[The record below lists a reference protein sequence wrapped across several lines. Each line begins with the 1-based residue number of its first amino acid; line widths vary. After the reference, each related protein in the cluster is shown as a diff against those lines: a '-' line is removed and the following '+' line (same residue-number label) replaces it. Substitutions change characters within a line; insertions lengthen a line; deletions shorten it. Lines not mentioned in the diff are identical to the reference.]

1 MAFLLLFFKKCCI
14 IVVYILY
21 SQGDFDM
28 NFMQI
33 DIYTESEAVNVLV
46 VLLSELGINGFT
58 IHDSADF
65 EEFLENKDM
74 NWDYVDD
81 DLMGLKNVPTHI
93 TLYLQDNAQGMETL
107 SELKGVLS
115 ELKKKNGAF
124 YGSLDMK
131 IDNVR
136 EEDWA
141 NNWKQYY
148 KPFTVGEKLIIKPSW
163 ENVSDIGDRKILEID
178 PASTFGTGQHHTTR
192 LVMEKLE
199 GIVKNGD
206 SVLDL
211 GCGSGILSIAAMLL
225 GAGNATMVDIFKNA
239 ADTAA
244 ENMEK
249 NGFSSDKFSAYCG
262 NIIDDELLR
271 NEIGTG
277 YNVVVANIVADVII
291 AMSSLFRS
299 FMAEGA
305 ALIVSGIITE
315 RLDEVLSALKKN
327 GFAVVSTAS
336 QEGWNVIVLK

>member
-1 MAFLLLFFKKCCI
+1 
-14 IVVYILY
+14 
-21 SQGDFDM
+21 M

-33 DIYTESEAVNVLV
+33 DVYTESEAVNLLV
-46 VLLSELGINGFT
+46 MRLSELGINGFT

-93 TLYLQDNAQGMETL
+93 TLYLQDNEQGLETL

-115 ELKKKNGAF
+115 ELKAENGSF
-124 YGSLDMK
+124 YGSLELK
-131 IDNVR
+131 IDNVK

-148 KPFTVGEKLIIKPSW
+148 KPFNVGEKLIIKPSW
-163 ENVSDIGDRKILEID
+163 ENVTDIGNRKILEID

-199 GIVKNGD
+199 GVLDNNDK
-206 SVLDL
+206 VLDL

-225 GAGNATMVDIFKNA
+225 GAESAVMVDIFKNA

-249 NGFSSDKFSAYCG
+249 NGFTAEKYRAYCG
-262 NIIDDELLR
+262 NIIEDEALR

-299 FMAEGA
+299 FMKSDAT
-305 ALIVSGIITE
+305 LIVSGIIDE
-315 RLDEVLSALKKN
+315 RLEEVLSALKEN
-327 GFAVVSTAS
+327 GFTVKDTAS
-336 QEGWNVIVLK
+336 SEGWNVIVLK

>member
-1 MAFLLLFFKKCCI
+1 
-14 IVVYILY
+14 
-21 SQGDFDM
+21 M

-249 NGFSSDKFSAYCG
+249 NGFASDKFSAYCG

>member
-1 MAFLLLFFKKCCI
+1 
-14 IVVYILY
+14 
-21 SQGDFDM
+21 M

-33 DIYTESEAVNVLV
+33 DVYTNSEAVNVLV
-46 VLLSELGINGFT
+46 IRLSELGINGFT

-81 DLMGLKNVPTHI
+81 DLMGLKDMPTHI
-93 TLYLQDNAQGMETL
+93 TLYLQDNEQGMETL

-115 ELKKKNGAF
+115 ELRKADSAY
-124 YGSLDMK
+124 YGSLEMK
-131 IDNVR
+131 IDNVK

-148 KPFTVGEKLIIKPSW
+148 KPFTVGEKLIVKPSW
-163 ENVSDIGDRKILEID
+163 EEVCDIGERKILEID

-199 GIVKNGD
+199 GIINGGEK
-206 SVLDL
+206 VLDL
-211 GCGSGILSIAAMLL
+211 GCGSGILSIAAMLM
-225 GAGNATMVDIFKNA
+225 GAESACMVDIFRNA
-239 ADTAA
+239 VDTAA

-249 NGFSSDKFSAYCG
+249 NGFSSEKYKAYCG
-262 NIIDDELLR
+262 NILADELLVT
-271 NEIGTG
+271 EIGTG

-291 AMSSLFRS
+291 GMSEYFRT
-299 FMAEGA
+299 FMAVGA
-305 ALIVSGIITE
+305 TLVVSGIITE
-315 RLDEVLSALKKN
+315 RLDEVLAALKKN
-327 GFAVVSTAS
+327 GFSIVSTAV

>member
-1 MAFLLLFFKKCCI
+1 
-14 IVVYILY
+14 
-21 SQGDFDM
+21 M

-33 DIYTESEAVNVLV
+33 DVYTESEAVNLLV
-46 VLLSELGINGFT
+46 MRLSELGINGFT

-93 TLYLQDNAQGMETL
+93 TLYLQDNEQGLETL

-115 ELKKKNGAF
+115 ELKAESGSF
-124 YGSLDMK
+124 YGSLELK
-131 IDNVR
+131 IDNVK

-148 KPFTVGEKLIIKPSW
+148 KPFNVGEKLIIKPSW
-163 ENVSDIGDRKILEID
+163 EEVSNIGDRKILEID

-199 GIVKNGD
+199 GVLKD
-206 SVLDL
+206 SDKVLDL

-225 GAGNATMVDIFKNA
+225 GADSAVMVDIFKNA

-249 NGFSSDKFSAYCG
+249 NGFTAEKYRSYCG
-262 NIIDDELLR
+262 NIIEDEALR
-271 NEIGTG
+271 TEIGTG
-277 YNVVVANIVADVII
+277 YDVVVANIVADVII

-299 FMAEGA
+299 FMKSDAT
-305 ALIVSGIITE
+305 LIVSGIIDE
-315 RLDEVLSALKKN
+315 RLEEVLSALKEN
-327 GFAVVSTAS
+327 GFTVKETAS
-336 QEGWNVIVLK
+336 SEGWNVIVLK

>member
-1 MAFLLLFFKKCCI
+1 
-14 IVVYILY
+14 
-21 SQGDFDM
+21 M
-28 NFMQI
+28 NFIQV
-33 DIYTESEAVNVLV
+33 DVYTESEAVNVLV
-46 VLLSELGINGFT
+46 MRISELGINGFT

-81 DLMGLKNVPTHI
+81 DLMGLKTVPTHI
-93 TLYLQDNAQGMETL
+93 TLYVQDNEQGLETL
-107 SELKGVLS
+107 GMLKGVLAQ
-115 ELKKKNGAF
+115 LKAENGEF
-124 YGSLDMK
+124 YGSLNME
-131 IDNVR
+131 INNVR

-148 KPFTVGEKLIIKPSW
+148 KPFTVGEKLVIKPSW
-163 ENVSDIGDRKILEID
+163 EEVSDIGQRKILEID

-199 GIVKNGD
+199 NVVKDGD
-206 SVLDL
+206 RVLDL

-225 GAGNATMVDIFKNA
+225 GAGSATMIDIFKNA

-249 NGFSSDKFSAYCG
+249 NGFSSDKFVSMCG
-262 NIIDDELLR
+262 NIIEDEALR
-271 NEIGTG
+271 AEIGTG

-291 AMSSLFRS
+291 AMSGLFRG

-305 ALIVSGIITE
+305 TLIVSGIITE
-315 RLDEVLSALKKN
+315 RLDEVLSALKEK
-327 GFAVVSTAS
+327 GFTVDGHSEK
-336 QEGWNVIVLK
+336 EGWNVITLK

>member
-1 MAFLLLFFKKCCI
+1 
-14 IVVYILY
+14 
-21 SQGDFDM
+21 M

-33 DIYTESEAVNVLV
+33 DVYTESEAVNLLV
-46 VLLSELGINGFT
+46 MRLSELGINGFT

-93 TLYLQDNAQGMETL
+93 TLYLQDNEQGLETL

-115 ELKKKNGAF
+115 ELKAENGSF
-124 YGSLDMK
+124 YGSLELK
-131 IDNVR
+131 IDNVK

-148 KPFTVGEKLIIKPSW
+148 KPFNVGEKLVIKPSW
-163 ENVSDIGDRKILEID
+163 ENVTDIGNRKILEID

-199 GIVKNGD
+199 GVLGD
-206 SVLDL
+206 NDKVLDL

-225 GAGNATMVDIFKNA
+225 GAESAVMVDIFKNA

-249 NGFSSDKFSAYCG
+249 NGFTAEKYRAYCG
-262 NIIDDELLR
+262 NIIEDEALR

-299 FMAEGA
+299 FMKSDAT
-305 ALIVSGIITE
+305 LIVSGIIDE
-315 RLDEVLSALKKN
+315 RLEEVLSALKEN
-327 GFAVVSTAS
+327 GFDVKDKAS
-336 QEGWNVIVLK
+336 SEGWNVIVLK

>member
-1 MAFLLLFFKKCCI
+1 
-14 IVVYILY
+14 
-21 SQGDFDM
+21 M

-33 DIYTESEAVNVLV
+33 DVYTESEAVNLLV
-46 VLLSELGINGFT
+46 MRLSELGINGFT

-93 TLYLQDNAQGMETL
+93 TLYLQDNEQGLETL

-115 ELKKKNGAF
+115 ELKAENGSF
-124 YGSLDMK
+124 YGSLELK
-131 IDNVR
+131 IDNVK

-148 KPFTVGEKLIIKPSW
+148 KPFNVGEKLIIKPSW
-163 ENVSDIGDRKILEID
+163 ENVTDIGNRKILEID

-199 GIVKNGD
+199 GVLGNNDKI
-206 SVLDL
+206 LDL

-225 GAGNATMVDIFKNA
+225 GAESAVMVDIFKNA

-249 NGFSSDKFSAYCG
+249 NGFTAEKYRAYCG
-262 NIIDDELLR
+262 NIIEDEALR

-299 FMAEGA
+299 FMKSDAT
-305 ALIVSGIITE
+305 LIVSGIIDE
-315 RLDEVLSALKKN
+315 RLEEVLSALKEN
-327 GFAVVSTAS
+327 GFTVKDKAS
-336 QEGWNVIVLK
+336 SEGWNVIVLK